1 MCSNMKITI
10 VMICCL
16 VSAPAAAQQPLT
28 VNARVVSRSA
38 GTDLRQALGA
48 FLKEHADAAWVGYTV
63 PAFPGGDDTL
73 RNDGWSERCRL
84 EQGNL
89 ASGSNASSSAGPA
102 GPVRLEPSG
111 SVMVLFRVQN
121 HEIQK
126 LRTLSLDCQID
137 AGGLT
142 FAWFDAVTPAQ
153 SVAFLKTMAADPL
166 EKTRSEPALAAI
178 ALHRDA
184 AATAALFDL
193 ATTGTT
199 RMRERALVWIARRA
213 ESRAAATISAAI
225 ERDPDVE
232 VKKQAVFAL
241 SQLPRQEGVPL
252 LINLARTSQNPVV
265 RKQAYF
271 WLGQSKDPRALA
283 FFEEILR

>member
-1 MCSNMKITI
+1 MRSKIKVTI
-10 VMICCL
+10 GLISCL
-16 VSAPAAAQQPLT
+16 VTIPAAAQQPLT

-38 GTDLRQALGA
+38 GTNLPQALGV
-48 FLKEHADAAWVGYTV
+48 FLKEQTDAAWVGYTV
-63 PAFPGGDDTL
+63 PAVPGDGTL

-89 ASGSNASSSAGPA
+89 ASGSNSPSSAGPA

-111 SVMVLFRVQN
+111 SMMVLFRVQN

-126 LRTLSLDCQID
+126 LRTLSTDCQID

-142 FAWFDAVTPAQ
+142 FAWFEAVTPAQ
-153 SVAFLKTMAADPL
+153 SVAFLKTLAADPV

-199 RMRERALVWIARRA
+199 RIRERALFWIARRA
-213 ESRAAATISAAI
+213 ESKAAATISAAI

-232 VKKQAVFAL
+232 VKKQAGFAL

-252 LINLARTSQNPVV
+252 LINLARTSQNPAV

>member
-1 MCSNMKITI
+1 MCSTMKVANVIA
-10 VMICCL
+10 MICCL
-16 VSAPAAAQQPLT
+16 AAVPAAAQQPSA

-38 GTDLRQALGA
+38 ATDLRQALGA
-48 FLKEHADAAWVGYTV
+48 LLKEQADAAWVGYSV
-63 PAFPGGDDTL
+63 PAVPGGDGTL
-73 RNDGWSERCRL
+73 RDDGWSERCRL
-84 EQGNL
+84 EQGSSV
-89 ASGSNASSSAGPA
+89 SGVNAPSPA

-111 SVMVLFRVQN
+111 SIMVLFRVQN

-126 LRTLSLDCQID
+126 LRTLSTDCQID

-142 FAWFDAVTPAQ
+142 LTWFDAVMPAQ
-153 SVAFLKTMAADPL
+153 SVAFLKTLAADPL

-184 AATAALFDL
+184 AATAVLLDL

-199 RMRERALVWIARRA
+199 RIRERALFWIARRA

>member
-1 MCSNMKITI
+1 MCSNMKVTI

-16 VSAPAAAQQPLT
+16 VSAPAAAQQPST
-28 VNARVVSRSA
+28 VNARVVSRNA
-38 GTDLRQALGA
+38 GTDLRQALA
-48 FLKEHADAAWVGYTV
+48 ALLKEQADAAWVGYSV
-63 PAFPGGDDTL
+63 PAVPGGDGTL
-73 RNDGWSERCRL
+73 RDDGWSERCRL
-84 EQGNL
+84 EQG
-89 ASGSNASSSAGPA
+89 SSAPGGSAPGPA

-111 SVMVLFRVQN
+111 SIMVLFRVHD

-126 LRTLSLDCQID
+126 LRTLSTDCQID

-142 FAWFDAVTPAQ
+142 LAWFDAVMPAQ
-153 SVAFLKTMAADPL
+153 SVAFLKTLAADPL

-199 RMRERALVWIARRA
+199 RIRERALFWIARRA

-252 LINLARTSQNPVV
+252 LINLARTSQNPAV